1 MQVLCVKVPL
11 TGGLSMCALNGWWL
25 AENIGGGGVW
35 FRIPIGGCFCGHVIN
50 CADYYVY
57 GSGGVPTSQRGV
69 GGTWVRARARIEM
82 TPTRVRAHP
91 CVLYPRVLRVVSACC
106 ACRVRVLRAR
116 VARRARVA
124 PVCVRCACRARV
136 ARRERVRVIR
146 FGIARLCAVNK
157 LNPNKNNHLPVNIN
171 LFCACVTFPLD
182 RVTVSPR
189 LGTSKRRTTFH
200 NSQGDREQSD
210 SFGKHE
216 TKA

>member
-69 GGTWVRARARIEM
+69 GGAWVRARARIEM

-91 CVLYPRVLRVVSACC
+91 CVLYPRVAARGE
-106 ACRVRVLRAR
+106 RVLRVSCPR
-116 VARRARVA
+116 VACPCCAS
-124 PVCVRCACRARV
+124 CACRACMRALRV
-136 ARRERVRVIR
+136 SCPCCATRARARHPLCS
-146 FGIARLCAVNK
+146 ARLIT
-157 LNPNKNNHLPVNIN
+157 KN
-171 LFCACVTFPLD
+171 
-182 RVTVSPR
+182 
-189 LGTSKRRTTFH
+189 
-200 NSQGDREQSD
+200 
-210 SFGKHE
+210 
-216 TKA
+216 